1 MEDTSFL
8 APLLLTIGGLVI
20 GALLKSLLRHTR
32 IPYTVGLFAVGLL
45 VGLLNRYGI
54 FNFWSDLSEG
64 VNSVANINPD
74 LILYLFLPILI
85 FDAAYELNL
94 HIFKKTLANATLLAV
109 PGLIICMLLTGT
121 LLITRVRDKDCVKN
135 RVKRAKIVRF
145 TLC

>member
-109 PGLIICMLLTGT
+109 PGLIICMLLTESPI
-121 LLITRVRDKDCVKN
+121 LFLDLN
-135 RVKRAKIVRF
+135 RGHGDLR
-145 TLC
+145 LCSEL